1 MDKAKAPELKHASEP
16 GDGEN
21 INIPDDAQGFPIQIH
36 AASNNLTQK
45 GEGNYTKPFKS
56 VIGKANLLDSNKGG
70 FANENRG
77 GVE

>member
-1 MDKAKAPELKHASEP
+1 MDKAKAPSLEHASEP

-21 INIPDDAQGFPIQIH
+21 INVPADAQGFPIEIY
-36 AASNNLTQK
+36 AASNNLRSK
-45 GEGNYTKPFKS
+45 GEGNYTEKFRP
-56 VIGKANLLDSNKGG
+56 VVGKENLLSNEKGG